1 MKLEAR
7 LFTDGKN
14 VPHMVGAIF
23 EDYFKREGTLPNGKI
38 PIKSVKIH
46 EGKLE
51 VWLASWGLQDWMLEI
66 DLPEDGDD
74 GRE

>member
-14 VPHMVGAIF
+14 VPHMVGATF
-23 EDYFKREGTLPNGKI
+23 EDYFKREGALPNGKI
-38 PIKSVKIH
+38 PISSVHAH

-51 VWLASWGLQDWMLEI
+51 VWLASFGLQDWMLEI
-66 DLPEDGDD
+66 DLPEDKHD
-74 GRE
+74 